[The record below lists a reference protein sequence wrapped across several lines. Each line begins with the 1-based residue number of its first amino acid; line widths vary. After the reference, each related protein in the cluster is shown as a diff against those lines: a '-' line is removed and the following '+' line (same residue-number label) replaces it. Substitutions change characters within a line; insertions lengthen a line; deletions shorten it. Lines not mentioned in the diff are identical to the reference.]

1 MKHTWRR
8 VHSSRSLNDLIVP
21 SVVRGAF
28 ERLAE
33 RGRVGRIRG
42 GAWVEAPRCL
52 IHGPGGT
59 GKTLAAEALA
69 GELGEALF
77 RVDLGVLVSNYGEET
92 ERELAGLIEEAEAAG
107 AILLFDE
114 ADALFGKRT
123 GVKDAHDRYADDPNG
138 FSDDPNGE
146 GPRSFVLSWID
157 QFAGMVL
164 VAARDVEGLD
174 GELLERCPLRVE
186 LSTPGPHL
194 RFEFW
199 NRSLPDRER
208 WEAGLELHSLV
219 ERFELTGREIR
230 AAAERAIELASNAED
245 RLLRWE
251 HLEESLL
258 GGRGS
263 HPT

>member
-28 ERLAE
+28 ERLVE
-33 RGRVGRIRG
+33 RGRVGRVRG

-77 RVDLGVLVSNYGEET
+77 SVDLGAFASKYSDET
-92 ERELAGLIEEAEAAG
+92 ERELAGLIEEAEVQG
-107 AILLFDE
+107 AILFFDE

-123 GVKDAHDRYADDPNG
+123 EVKDAHDRYADGPD
-138 FSDDPNGE
+138 GE

-164 VAARDVEGLD
+164 VASRDVEGVD
-174 GELLERCPLRVE
+174 GELLEPCSLRVE
-186 LSTPGPHL
+186 MVAPGPHL
-194 RFEFW
+194 RFELW
-199 NRSLPDRER
+199 NRSLPDRGR
-208 WEAGLELHSLV
+208 WEPGLELHQLV
-219 ERFELTGREIR
+219 ERFELTGREIC
-230 AAAERAIELASNAED
+230 AAAERALEIASKAD
-245 RLLRWE
+245 DQLLRWE
-251 HLEESLL
+251 HLEEGLL
-258 GGRGS
+258 GSRGS
-263 HPT
+263 HPS